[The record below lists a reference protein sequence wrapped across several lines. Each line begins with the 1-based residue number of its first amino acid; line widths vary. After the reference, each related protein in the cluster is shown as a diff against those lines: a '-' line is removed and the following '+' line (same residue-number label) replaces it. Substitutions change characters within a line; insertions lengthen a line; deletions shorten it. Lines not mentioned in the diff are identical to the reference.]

1 MVNGAIGW
9 RVAVGVT
16 ALLLIA
22 LGIGRTVDG
31 WRHAPLFAYVHAEW
45 WGHSQADLLL
55 DFEAWKPSTSDGRV
69 WSAYGQFALAWAM
82 LRPDEPRA
90 KSAQI
95 AAEEAAIRGLSLAP
109 AQPSA

>member
-55 DFEAWKPSTSDGRV
+55 DFEAWKPSTSRNSGAF
-69 WSAYGQFALAWAM
+69 SCTG
-82 LRPDEPRA
+82 
-90 KSAQI
+90 
-95 AAEEAAIRGLSLAP
+95 AAIGVGAARPIAVESR
-109 AQPSA
+109 